1 MYKKFFITGYP
12 GSGKTTIFNDIVTK
26 LKKNLSELSI
36 YGFITK
42 EVRRKGIRVGFSI
55 ENFHDEKGILSHID
69 YKNGPRV
76 GKYGVDLQDLEKVGI
91 NTLLNALRKPK
102 AKIIAIDEIGK
113 MELFHPEFLKI
124 LDRIIASD
132 KIMIATISYKMTE
145 LLTKFKNRRDT
156 CVFNLENAPKDSIER
171 EELKEKIL
179 KIILKNYIP
188 QK

>member
-12 GSGKTTIFNDIVTK
+12 GSGKTTIFNDIVTS
-26 LKKNLSELSI
+26 LKKSLSKLTI

-42 EVRRKGIRVGFSI
+42 EIRIKGIRVGFSI
-55 ENFHDEKGILSHID
+55 ENFRGEKGTLSHID

-76 GKYGVDLQDLEKVGI
+76 GKYGVDLQDIEKVGI
-91 NTLLNALRKPK
+91 NTLRDALRKPE
-102 AKIIAIDEIGK
+102 AKIIAIDEIGR

-132 KIMIATISYKMTE
+132 KMMLATISYKMTE

-156 CVFNLENAPKDSIER
+156 CIFNLENVPKDNIER
-171 EELKEKIL
+171 EKLKEKIL
-179 KIILKNYIP
+179 KIIFKNYI
-188 QK
+188 